1 MTWYRLALSAEQLV
15 AGGLERRRDQFEKA
29 FKTAGSP
36 RTVALFQKAGQD
48 GGLELFF
55 TPDCAE
61 HVSALLEEWD
71 CFPCERPGMVGMELL
86 VGFNEIT
93 YYLF

>member
-1 MTWYRLALSAEQLV
+1 MTWHRLTLSAEQLT
-15 AGGLERRRDQFEKA
+15 AGGLERRREQFEKA
-29 FKTAGSP
+29 FRVAGSP
-36 RTVALFQKAGQD
+36 RTVALFQKEGQG
-48 GGLELFF
+48 GGLELFI

-61 HVSALLEEWD
+61 HLAALLAEWD
-71 CFPCERPGMVGMELL
+71 CSPCERPGMAGMELL